1 MFTAS
6 DFRRQ
11 AWNSLKGKWGT
22 AALCWLIVVLI
33 TGACAALSF
42 FVVGGVAQLLL
53 TGPFTLGMAGL
64 SLRVIRGFPISVE
77 QVFEG
82 FRDFVR
88 ALVAYLLISIFT
100 FLWSLLF
107 IIPGLIKA
115 ISYSMTYFILL
126 DRPDL
131 SANEARKLS
140 MALMEGH
147 KWRYFCLMLSFLGW
161 MLLCALTFG
170 ILSFWVIPYMEAA
183 CAAFYQDLLWRQTA
197 QTQNIQG
204 GAPGSW
210 SGN

>member
-1 MFTAS
+1 MMFTAS

-64 SLRVIRGFPISVE
+64 ALRVIRGFPISVE

-147 KWRYFCLMLSFLGW
+147 KWRLFCLMFSFIGW
-161 MLLCALTFG
+161 GLLCMLTMG
-170 ILSFWVIPYMEAA
+170 ILSLWVIPYVESS
-183 CAAFYQDLLWRQTA
+183 CAAFYQDLLVRQA
-197 QTQNIQG
+197 QEDQARQ
-204 GAPGSW
+204 AELDRRAC
-210 SGN
+210 

>member
-1 MFTAS
+1 MFTSS

-53 TGPFTLGMAGL
+53 AGPFALGMAGL
-64 SLRVIRGFPISVE
+64 ALRLIRGFPISVE

-82 FRDFVR
+82 FREFTR
-88 ALVAYLLISIFT
+88 GMVAYLLISIFT

-161 MLLCALTFG
+161 MLLCALTLG
-170 ILSFWVIPYMEAA
+170 ILSFWVMPYIEAA
-183 CAAFYQDLLWRQTA
+183 SAAFYQDLLWKQTA
-197 QTQNIQG
+197 QAQNVRPEN
-204 GAPGSW
+204 APGD
-210 SGN
+210 

>member
-64 SLRVIRGFPISVE
+64 ALRVIRGFPISVE

-107 IIPGLIKA
+107 IIPA
-115 ISYSMTYFILL
+115 SS
-126 DRPDL
+126 RP
-131 SANEARKLS
+131 
-140 MALMEGH
+140 
-147 KWRYFCLMLSFLGW
+147 F
-161 MLLCALTFG
+161 
-170 ILSFWVIPYMEAA
+170 P
-183 CAAFYQDLLWRQTA
+183 TA
-197 QTQNIQG
+197 
-204 GAPGSW
+204 
-210 SGN
+210 